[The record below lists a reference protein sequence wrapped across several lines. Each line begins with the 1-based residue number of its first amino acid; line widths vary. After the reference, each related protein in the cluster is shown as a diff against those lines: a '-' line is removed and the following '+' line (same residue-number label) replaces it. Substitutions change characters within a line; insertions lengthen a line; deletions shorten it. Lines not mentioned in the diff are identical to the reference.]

1 MHPVPT
7 DDKAP
12 RTRAFAAVL
21 QPVPA
26 SRCADCYDLRHPSIP
41 RICNSATSTRFPRTS
56 TLHGVHAQTSLVR
69 PACNCRPRCPS
80 RDVVSLGFPGALP
93 DAVEAS
99 HPGRKSHDPWNVF
112 GMGSP
117 ATPPPSCPCHPF
129 KRGLGT
135 VTPRHSSFQLL
146 RCKYEAHRPH
156 LLQNHKLAATPRLTI
171 AFVVPRSRRLLPAVG
186 GRSRRHS
193 VVCAS
198 WCCAPWQREQTHTP
212 VPLFALRP
220 TTRLDPPRTPSHLP
234 FKLTRRLRSPLVPRY
249 VCPFAAFLRAKR
261 TALLN
266 FRERRGN
273 VFVIKD
279 T

>member
-1 MHPVPT
+1 MLWPETPINSLYLQLDHLHEVSSNLHPDLPPQTRVQLPSPLSVSRRRL
-7 DDKAP
+7 P
-12 RTRAFAAVL
+12 RL
-21 QPVPA
+21 
-26 SRCADCYDLRHPSIP
+26 
-41 RICNSATSTRFPRTS
+41 
-56 TLHGVHAQTSLVR
+56 
-69 PACNCRPRCPS
+69 PRCPS
-80 RDVVSLGFPGALP
+80 RCSRAFPPGGGNHTTEGTCSEWGPQQHHPRPVSVIHLRGDLGQCGALFLSAALY
-93 DAVEAS
+93 DS
-99 HPGRKSHDPWNVF
+99 R
-112 GMGSP
+112 
-117 ATPPPSCPCHPF
+117 
-129 KRGLGT
+129 
-135 VTPRHSSFQLL
+135 
-146 RCKYEAHRPH
+146 
-156 LLQNHKLAATPRLTI
+156 LLQNRKLSATPRLTI